1 MCFREYVDYVCPHSF
16 LVVQLVDLQL
26 TLLCVC
32 PWVQQRPG
40 TDSPL
45 EVDTVLTYSS
55 GMPPRARSAI
65 LSMPSFCFLRVTI
78 SPCVRLYRLHV
89 LNRCCPAWHV
99 CSWLSV
105 MSLPDYPPAY
115 AVRPLTVLSAL
126 WCSAH
131 HAGDQIGLYETMYCP
146 QIHMFYAIADTNAEV
161 IRVERHVRELNA
173 GICFLLCVS
182 VRSWCL
188 SQVHRHHLS
197 VKV

>member
-1 MCFREYVDYVCPHSF
+1 
-16 LVVQLVDLQL
+16 
-26 TLLCVC
+26 
-32 PWVQQRPG
+32 
-40 TDSPL
+40 
-45 EVDTVLTYSS
+45 
-55 GMPPRARSAI
+55 MPPFVSCSKARRLTINSVVCVPVGTATAWHGLATRSGHRPNVLVRYATPRALSAL